1 MPNINIHVDSTL
13 TKKDIA
19 MIEEVTDVGMI
30 EGGGRVGTG
39 RSRRGGYGG
48 MLRHLHDINTYKYNL
63 GREEEDSYHGWNG
76 GNDRGR
82 GGEEM

>member
-1 MPNINIHVDSTL
+1 
-13 TKKDIA
+13 
-19 MIEEVTDVGMI
+19 
-30 EGGGRVGTG
+30 
-39 RSRRGGYGG
+39 